1 MDVCAEWRAES
12 EFTLERQI
20 LILKGCAC
28 ASQGTTA
35 GAWVSLESWG
45 CWCTEKP
52 LGAGSCAQIPEELD
66 ASQAPA
72 SLGSP
77 AGSPGSPGVSGSL
90 AFAALLQTMPREVPG
105 VEQHLGKDCKQHP
118 NNLCERIHSLG
129 SAQSCNQH
137 PQNVSSLAPALSA
150 WTNHSQRDSVPR
162 SPGSGRSLVGR
173 SSVSCSRSVSSSPSD
188 CRRAGSC

>member
-1 MDVCAEWRAES
+1 MPPRAPQ
-12 EFTLERQI
+12 LERGFPW
-20 LILKGCAC
+20 K
-28 ASQGTTA
+28 A
-35 GAWVSLESWG
+35 GAAGAQRSHWVQDPVP
-45 CWCTEKP
+45 K
-52 LGAGSCAQIPEELD
+52 
-66 ASQAPA
+66 SQRNWMQVRHQPPWEA
-72 SLGSP
+72 P

-137 PQNVSSLAPALSA
+137 PQDVSSLAPALSA

-162 SPGSGRSLVGR
+162 SPGSGLSLVGR